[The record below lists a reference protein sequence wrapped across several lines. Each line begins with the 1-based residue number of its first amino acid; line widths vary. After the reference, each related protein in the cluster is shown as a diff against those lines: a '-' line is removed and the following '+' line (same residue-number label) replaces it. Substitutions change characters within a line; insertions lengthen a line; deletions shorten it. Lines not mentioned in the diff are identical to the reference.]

1 MKALVFMFKDRKVW
15 KIFLIYFLL
24 SFLTTLQ
31 NFSVNPL
38 LLWLAVIVYLFFYI
52 CLYGWMLKCISA
64 VNIYPDNVILP
75 EYNIK
80 KDFWEGLKLAFGA
93 FLYLL
98 IIFICLILLP
108 HINSYNIILGLVL
121 LFIISFFIPAQ
132 IRLIANGNI
141 FQLFNY
147 KKIVTWIAKTPV
159 RYILHCLG
167 LLLFNVL
174 ISVITSKV
182 LWNELSLMVQTILA
196 PYTALVSA
204 YLIAKSLR

>member
-1 MKALVFMFKDRKVW
+1 M
-15 KIFLIYFLL
+15 
-24 SFLTTLQ
+24 
-31 NFSVNPL
+31 
-38 LLWLAVIVYLFFYI
+38 
-52 CLYGWMLKCISA
+52 
-64 VNIYPDNVILP
+64 VILP

-132 IRLIANGNI
+132 IRLIADGNI

-174 ISVITSKV
+174 ISVITSKG